1 MSALLE
7 RVIMSIYL
15 LKYPLFITIIIAQN
29 IAVSAM
35 RKIVTVQELLII
47 NKKQS
52 VFAVFLELTKLQRT
66 HNILA
71 DSITNYH
78 PPAI

>member
-1 MSALLE
+1 MD
-7 RVIMSIYL
+7 IYL

-35 RKIVTVQELLII
+35 RKIVTVQKLLII

-52 VFAVFLELTKLQRT
+52 VFAVFLELTKPQRT

-71 DSITNYH
+71 DSIINN